1 MWFVSI
7 VIEIGLM
14 EVEVVWR
21 VDLFSDVIFIKLVLV
36 VLILEILKR

>member
-36 VLILEILKR
+36 VSILEILKR

>member
-1 MWFVSI
+1 MWFVLI

-36 VLILEILKR
+36 VSILEILKR